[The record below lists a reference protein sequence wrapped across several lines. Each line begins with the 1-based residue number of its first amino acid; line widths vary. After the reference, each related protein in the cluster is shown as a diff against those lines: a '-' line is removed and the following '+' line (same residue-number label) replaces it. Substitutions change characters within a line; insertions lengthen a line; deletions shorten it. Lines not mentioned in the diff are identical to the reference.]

1 MNNTSRREF
10 LAVATAAVGALSVPA
25 LAAPRLDLGKVRN
38 MQTKPYW
45 PKGERLVISI
55 SMQFEAGAQP
65 ADAEGPFPKLDS
77 RYPDTISLSWYQYGM
92 NEGVPRLLDLFD
104 KHQIKVT
111 SHMVGKAVEANPE
124 LAAEVVRRGHEA
136 SGHGLYWAPQY
147 ELTPEQERQ
156 HYLESANLI
165 EKITGQRPLGFN
177 AFWMRHTPKTLEI
190 LQDLGYIYH
199 IDDLARDEPSI
210 TPVRGKPLAVVPY
223 TVRNNDIGRVAGS
236 TATTGRDFLQEL
248 KDEFD
253 VLYAEGKSRRR
264 MMSISAHDRIAGTPT
279 ITKAFD
285 EFISYAKS
293 HADVAFMRKID
304 IARWAL
310 SRPDTPKN
318 PPRTFDAASSR
329 VQK

>member
-1 MNNTSRREF
+1 MTSRRDF
-10 LAVATAAVGALSVPA
+10 LQASAAVLGSMSIPAIAASGATFEKA
-25 LAAPRLDLGKVRN
+25 HT

-45 PKGERLVISI
+45 PNGERLAISI
-55 SMQFEAGAQP
+55 SLQFEAGAQP
-65 ADAEGPFPKLDS
+65 ADAEGPFPKLES
-77 RYPDTISLSWYQYGM
+77 RYPDTISPSWYQYGM

-104 KHQIKVT
+104 KHGIKVT
-111 SHMVGKAVEANPE
+111 SHMVGKAVEANPK

-136 SGHGLYWAPQY
+136 SGHGLHWAPQY

-156 HYLESANLI
+156 HYLESADLI

-199 IDDLARDEPSI
+199 IDDLGRDEPSI
-210 TPVRGKPLAVVPY
+210 TPVRGKPFAVVPY

-236 TATTGRDFLQEL
+236 TAMTGRDFLQEL

-253 VLYAEGKSRRR
+253 VLYEEGKTRRR
-264 MMSISAHDRIAGTPT
+264 QMSISTHDRIAGTPT
-279 ITKAFD
+279 ITKAFE
-285 EFISYAKS
+285 EFITYAKS
-293 HADVAFMRKID
+293 HADVTFMRKID

-318 PPRTFDAASSR
+318 PPRNFDAVASKA
-329 VQK
+329 QKS